1 MVKGTYA
8 DAMAGYETISKA
20 EASKVLRRVGI
31 SEGRIAEIFS
41 ELKDPIDL
49 NRDVAVLEKY
59 GITRDALEDLMG
71 GSP

>member
-1 MVKGTYA
+1 
-8 DAMAGYETISKA
+8 MAGYETISKA

>member
-1 MVKGTYA
+1 
-8 DAMAGYETISKA
+8 MAGYETISKA

-31 SEGRIAEIFS
+31 SEDRIAEIFS